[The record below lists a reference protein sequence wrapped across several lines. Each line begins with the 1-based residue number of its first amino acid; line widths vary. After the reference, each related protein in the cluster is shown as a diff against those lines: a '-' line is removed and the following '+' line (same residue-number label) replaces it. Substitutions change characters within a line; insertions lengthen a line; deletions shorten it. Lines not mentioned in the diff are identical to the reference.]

1 MTVTN
6 RGRKRTYSI
15 HEEVIQFTKY
25 PIWEQQELETPD
37 WFERFQIFYLPIP
50 SGYRTLNRA
59 YSNCGEA
66 SGEQIE
72 KTKFKRAKTVPDD
85 WQLAHKNYRWEERAK
100 AYWLL
105 KIQEQQAYT
114 DSILRE
120 IREKTLKIT
129 LKNLEKIEQM
139 SNYPIS
145 RRRID
150 SVDESGRPIA
160 ITFEPNGNWSHKDA
174 VAMAKTLTDTFEK
187 VLGFDTIEYA
197 INIVQ
202 KHGLAVVDL
211 EGKLIGHSDNQKLD
225 DGLMS
230 IISNSAEFDD
240 DVMIPTKITND
251 DESE

>member
-1 MTVTN
+1 MVVTN

-15 HEEVIQFTKY
+15 HEEVIEFTKY

-37 WFERFQIFYLPIP
+37 WFERFRIFYLPIP

-66 SGEQIE
+66 SGERIE

-139 SNYPIS
+139 TSYPIS

-160 ITFEPNGNWSHKDA
+160 ITIEPNGNWSHKDA
-174 VAMAKTLTDTFEK
+174 VTMAKTLTDTFEK
-187 VLGFDTIEYA
+187 VLSFDTIEYA

-202 KHGLAVVDL
+202 KHGLAVIDPN
-211 EGKLIGHSDNQKLD
+211 GKLIGHSDTGKPD
-225 DGLMS
+225 DGLTS
-230 IISNSAEFDD
+230 IIRDSAEFDD
-240 DVMIPTKITND
+240 NVMVPTRISDN

>member
-15 HEEVIQFTKY
+15 HTEVIEFTKY

-120 IREKTLKIT
+120 IREKTLRIT

-139 SNYPIS
+139 TSYPIS

-160 ITFEPNGNWSHKDA
+160 ITIEPNGNWSHRDA
-174 VAMAKTLTDTFEK
+174 VTMAKTLTDTFEK
-187 VLGFDTIEYA
+187 VLSFDTIEYA
-197 INIVQ
+197 INIIQ

-211 EGKLIGHSDNQKLD
+211 EGKLIGHSGTQELD

-230 IISNSAEFDD
+230 IISDSAEFDG
-240 DVMIPTKITND
+240 DVIIPTKITDN

>member
-1 MTVTN
+1 MVVTN

-15 HEEVIQFTKY
+15 HEEVIEFTKY

-187 VLGFDTIEYA
+187 VLGFDTVEYA
-197 INIVQ
+197 INIIQ

-211 EGKLIGHSDNQKLD
+211 EGKLIGPSDIQKLD

-230 IISNSAEFDD
+230 IISDSAEFDD